1 MSSRTQPPSGGFSEH
16 NERSTQPSQRTDI
29 DIPGPQ
35 VDNEQLLLDYLL
47 ERGFGWEEAEK
58 LLALRDH
65 LYDNDEMRQRM
76 ADDYRVHF
84 ARWLLEQG
92 EISEELS

>member
-1 MSSRTQPPSGGFSEH
+1 MNSRTQPPAGGFSEH
-16 NERSTQPSQRTDI
+16 NERSFQQTDI
-29 DIPGPQ
+29 GIPVPRIE
-35 VDNEQLLLDYLL
+35 NEQLLLDYLL
-47 ERGFGWEEAEK
+47 DRGFGWEEAEQ
-58 LLALRDH
+58 LVNLRDH
-65 LYDNDEMRQRM
+65 LYDNAEMRQRM